1 LEAVDLYP
9 VLGQLEWLELSV
21 GRGTRSPFRVIGAP
35 YIEDP
40 LALARDLQSEVEAP
54 LVFRPRIFI
63 PESSKFAGEACGGV
77 EVEAVGP
84 LEQPAQAGLAMA
96 RVLAR
101 RYPSHFQWSDMA
113 RHLGTDDVP
122 ALLDREPSPEEWRN
136 LRKPYLLY
144 P

>member
-1 LEAVDLYP
+1 M
-9 VLGQLEWLELSV
+9 

-40 LALARDLQSEVEAP
+40 LALARDFQREVEAP
-54 LVFRPRIFI
+54 LVFRPRIVI
-63 PESSKFAGEACGGV
+63 PESSKFEGEVCGGV

-84 LEQPAQAGLAMA
+84 LEEPAGAGLAMA

-101 RYPSHFQWSDMA
+101 RYPSHFRWSDMA

-122 ALLDREPSPEEWRN
+122 ALLEQEPSPEDWRN